1 MTMMKIFD
9 TSSLLLISDSLFE
22 DEKNSIIITNITLKE
37 LENIKTSANKDANI
51 KYAARQLLQKLD
63 KNPSKYVCCFYKPY
77 MENWLKENDI
87 ELNNDGKILAAAYHF
102 QKDYNDECCF
112 YTNDI
117 SLKKIASLFFNK
129 IDSVKDNSNDYL
141 GYKEIFL
148 TNDEMANFYSDMFNY
163 GKKLDLKINQYLNI
177 YEQETSKRVDTL
189 CWTSD
194 GFRPLKYRS
203 FISKQLGEIK
213 PFKDDIYQ
221 AMAADSLI
229 NNKITMIKGPA
240 GAGKSHLAV
249 GFLFSLLDKGKIDKI
264 IIFCNTVATK
274 NAAKLGFY
282 PGDRNEK
289 LLDSQIGNFLSS
301 KLGGKI
307 AVEQFINEEKII
319 LLPMSDIRGY
329 DTSGMNA
336 GIYIPEAQNL
346 DIPLLKLALQRT
358 GNDSIFILDGDI
370 ESQVDLVD
378 YEGANNG
385 MRRASKIFRGH
396 DIYGEVTLK
405 QIHRSKIAELAS
417 EM

>member
-1 MTMMKIFD
+1 
-9 TSSLLLISDSLFE
+9 
-22 DEKNSIIITNITLKE
+22 
-37 LENIKTSANKDANI
+37 
-51 KYAARQLLQKLD
+51 
-63 KNPSKYVCCFYKPY
+63 

-307 AVEQFINEEKII
+307 AVE
-319 LLPMSDIRGY
+319 
-329 DTSGMNA
+329 
-336 GIYIPEAQNL
+336 
-346 DIPLLKLALQRT
+346 
-358 GNDSIFILDGDI
+358 
-370 ESQVDLVD
+370 
-378 YEGANNG
+378 
-385 MRRASKIFRGH
+385 
-396 DIYGEVTLK
+396 
-405 QIHRSKIAELAS
+405 
-417 EM
+417 